1 MPCKEAKW
9 LKKTIILPTITH
21 QTLNHNVFSITI
33 PQPEIRI
40 RIPKLLAKTMQRRS
54 NGCTTDHT
62 KAKKERVI
70 KPESLLS
77 KKVGVFFSSVF
88 GKKKPPKA
96 CSKVQKNGDG
106 YLPFGVALRPASPE
120 YYALKKLLEIAEEE
134 EEEEEEEEPKVEKR
148 ENTPSTAADNY
159 LKVSFPFLSFFS
171 RYTSLGFFRGKLN
184 TGNGRNHNLLGGV
197 GMSDTLTER
206 KDSSS
211 NLLTNS
217 SSVLSTRLQKLKM
230 AGSFAKTA
238 MRQIGGTS
246 EQVREERREEC
257 GEELCKK
264 RILMGEKCKPLN
276 FSGSLHYDEDGILL
290 PEVLLL

>member
-1 MPCKEAKW
+1 M
-9 LKKTIILPTITH
+9 TH

-70 KPESLLS
+70 KPASLLS
-77 KKVGVFFSSVF
+77 KKVGAFFSSVF

-96 CSKVQKNGDG
+96 CSKVHKNGDG
-106 YLPFGVALRPASPE
+106 YLAFGVALRPASPE
-120 YYALKKLLEIAEEE
+120 YYALKKLLEI
-134 EEEEEEEEPKVEKR
+134 EEEEEEEPKVEKR
-148 ENTPSTAADNY
+148 ENTPCTAADNY

-171 RYTSLGFFRGKLN
+171 RYTSLGFFRGKIN
-184 TGNGRNHNLLGGV
+184 TGNGWNHNLLGGG
-197 GMSDTLTER
+197 GMSDTLTEG
-206 KDSSS
+206 KDCSS
-211 NLLTNS
+211 NLLRNS
-217 SSVLSTRLQKLKM
+217 SRVLSTRLQKLKM

-238 MRQIGGTS
+238 MRQIGAIS

-290 PEVLLL
+290 PEVHLL